1 MEGTEG
7 SLYDVRVTVFGARR
21 LQVVLND
28 LLCDHLEFDRGRVRR
43 RRARHLSILV
53 SWVAYTEMVAEGQPA
68 REGHVPERQLEESQ
82 TPSSRW

>member
-28 LLCDHLEFDRGRVRR
+28 LLCDHLQFDRGRVRR
-43 RRARHLSILV
+43 RRAHLSIMV
-53 SWVAYTEMVAEGQPA
+53 S
-68 REGHVPERQLEESQ
+68 
-82 TPSSRW
+82 